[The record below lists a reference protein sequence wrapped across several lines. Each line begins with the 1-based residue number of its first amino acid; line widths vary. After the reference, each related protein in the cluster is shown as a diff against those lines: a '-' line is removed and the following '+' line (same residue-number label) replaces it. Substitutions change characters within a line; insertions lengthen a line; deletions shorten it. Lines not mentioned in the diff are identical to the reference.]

1 MLKTHMDAKEQHLLA
16 ISQVPANAGHTLHRG
31 TPREAFISEFLSD
44 HLSERVAIGTGE
56 IIDSQSLPRQL
67 RNQMDIVVYRRDYP
81 KLSIGGGVSAF
92 LAESVV
98 ATIEVKSVLDQA
110 GTTAA
115 VSSASNVKSLTR
127 HSGTVM
133 SSGWVPPAPLNYIVA
148 YDGPAQMSTV
158 HGWIS
163 RAYQNAGITYPA
175 LGPTGAARKGVAS
188 PALDGVFVL
197 GKGFVT
203 FDNVPVGFVTDSAR
217 AAHPNFKWA
226 IADTTNGSLL
236 YLFVLLTQAVAGAL
250 VLNFNSGPYLSSFSL
265 PSLQYGA

>member
-16 ISQVPANAGHTLHRG
+16 ISQIPANAGHTLHRG
-31 TPREAFISEFLSD
+31 TPREAFIREFLSD

-56 IIDSQSLPRQL
+56 IIDSQSLPRQQ

-81 KLSIGGGVSAF
+81 KLSIGGGISAF

-110 GTTAA
+110 GTTTA

-148 YDGPAQMSTV
+148 YDGPA
-158 HGWIS
+158 
-163 RAYQNAGITYPA
+163 
-175 LGPTGAARKGVAS
+175 
-188 PALDGVFVL
+188 
-197 GKGFVT
+197 
-203 FDNVPVGFVTDSAR
+203 
-217 AAHPNFKWA
+217 
-226 IADTTNGSLL
+226 
-236 YLFVLLTQAVAGAL
+236 
-250 VLNFNSGPYLSSFSL
+250 
-265 PSLQYGA
+265 

>member
-1 MLKTHMDAKEQHLLA
+1 MLKTHMDSKEQALLA
-16 ISQVPANAGHTLHRG
+16 ISQVPAGTGHTLHRG

-56 IIDSQSLPRQL
+56 IIDSQSKPRQQ

-110 GTTAA
+110 QTLTAA
-115 VSSASNVKSLTR
+115 RAAANVKSLTR

-133 SSGWVPPAPLNYIVA
+133 TSGWVPPAPLSYIVA
-148 YDGPAQMSTV
+148 YDGPANMSTA
-158 HGWIS
+158 HGWVS
-163 RAYQNAGITYPA
+163 TAYQQIGIAYPHMQPQIA
-175 LGPTGAARKGVAS
+175 VRKTIAS

-197 GKGFVT
+197 GKGFLA
-203 FDNVPVGFVTDSAR
+203 FDNVPISFITDNAR
-217 AAHPNFKWA
+217 AAYPGLKWA
-226 IADTTNGSLL
+226 IADTTSGNLL
-236 YLFVLLTQAVAGAL
+236 YLFVLLTTAVAGAL
-250 VLNFNSGPYLSSFSL
+250 VLNLNPGPYLFSFSL
-265 PSLQYGA
+265 PGVQYGI